1 MSTLVNLTIFP
12 VQIIVLMDIK
22 HPEWKELNNNLRR
35 SLEVIRGSSPGSAD
49 PSLRVLNLTDL
60 GKGQASLGF

>member
-1 MSTLVNLTIFP
+1 
-12 VQIIVLMDIK
+12 MDIK

>member
-1 MSTLVNLTIFP
+1 
-12 VQIIVLMDIK
+12 MDIK
-22 HPEWKELNNNLRR
+22 HLEWKELSNSLRKIV
-35 SLEVIRGSSPGSAD
+35 EVIRGYSPGSAD